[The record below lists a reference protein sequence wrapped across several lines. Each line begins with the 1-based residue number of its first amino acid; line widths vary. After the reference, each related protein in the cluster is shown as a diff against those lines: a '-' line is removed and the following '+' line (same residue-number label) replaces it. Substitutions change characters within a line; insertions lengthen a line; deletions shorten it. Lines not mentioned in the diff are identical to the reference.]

1 MYIPNFIIPDL
12 LLLLFPFI
20 VIGSRLFCT
29 DRSKVPWRIANIG
42 FIAIFVLLNFIPLSG
57 GVGRFF
63 ITNWHIDDFGVLM
76 REVLMV
82 SAILGIWLAKDYFEH
97 GGDGK
102 PAMHQIAEFI
112 GTVAFATFGGFTV
125 VSACD
130 LLTFFLGLEIATIPM
145 YALAAW
151 NKRDQYGSEA
161 ATKYIL
167 MGSVATAFELFGF
180 SYLYGFAGSI
190 HFDSIQQAVA
200 SGSSPLLWIAVLF
213 LFAGIGF
220 KLTLFPFYT
229 WAPDVYE
236 GAPTPVTAILSVTSK
251 ATAIAFL
258 VVLVYG
264 PLSPIKEQIAP
275 FIALLAGT
283 TLFVGNLGALKQS
296 RLRRFMAYSS
306 IAQAG
311 YIMVALLGDAVMG
324 KTAIIYYLF
333 VYAVSN
339 YLAFF
344 IFGIIGH
351 HREET
356 FDSLRGLSKQKPT
369 LAIALA
375 VAMFSLAGIPPLAG
389 FFGKFHLFFSGAST
403 GHYGIVAFAVLNNVL
418 ALFYYLQLIKSA
430 WIDPTDRSTLSQ
442 QELTTSSRSR
452 LHHQLTLD
460 GSGSQDT
467 AEMHLNPLRM
477 TKRQRG
483 VIILLTVAVIVLA
496 YCRS

>member
-1 MYIPNFIIPDL
+1 MFDFNIPGFIVPDIL
-12 LLLLFPFI
+12 LLIFPFI
-20 VIGSRLFCT
+20 VIGSRLFCSAQ
-29 DRSKVPWRIANIG
+29 SKVPWRIANIG
-42 FIAIFVLLNFIPLSG
+42 FIAIFVLLNLIPIATG
-57 GVGRFF
+57 EGRSF
-63 ITNWHIDDFGVLM
+63 ITNWRVDDFGVLM

-82 SAILGIWLAKDYFEH
+82 SAILGIWFAKDYFEH
-97 GGDGK
+97 GADGK
-102 PAMHQIAEFI
+102 PQMHQIAEFI
-112 GTVAFATFGGFTV
+112 GAIAFATFGGFTV

-130 LLTFFLGLEIATIPM
+130 MLTLFLGLEIATIPM
-145 YALAAW
+145 YALTAW
-151 NKRDQYGSEA
+151 NKKDQLGSEA

-180 SYLYGFAGSI
+180 SYLYGFAGSL
-190 HFDSIQQAVA
+190 HFSEIQAAVA
-200 SGSSPLLWIAVLF
+200 TGTSPLLWVAVLF
-213 LFAGIGF
+213 LFCGIGF

-236 GAPTPVTAILSVTSK
+236 GAPTPVTAVLSVTSK

-258 VVLVYG
+258 AVLVFG
-264 PLSPIKEQIAP
+264 PLQPVIDKINP
-275 FIALLAGT
+275 LIALLAGT

-311 YIMVALLGDAVMG
+311 YIMVALLGPEANA

-356 FDSLRGLSKQKPT
+356 FASLRGLSKQDVN

-375 VAMFSLAGIPPLAG
+375 ISMFSLAGIPPLAG
-389 FFGKFHLFFSGAST
+389 FFGKFHLFFCGAAN
-403 GHYGIVAFAVLNNVL
+403 GHYMLVAFAVLNNVL
-418 ALFYYLQLIKSA
+418 ALFYYIQLIKSA
-430 WIDPTDRSTLSQ
+430 WVDEPDGH
-442 QELTTSSRSR
+442 LT
-452 LHHQLTLD
+452 
-460 GSGSQDT
+460 
-467 AEMHLNPLRM
+467 PLRL

-483 VIILLTVAVIVLA
+483 VIILLSVMVVILGFLPFLSNNVFSGFSL
-496 YCRS
+496 

>member
-1 MYIPNFIIPDL
+1 MFSFPNLNFIIPDI

-20 VIGSRLFCT
+20 VIGSRLFC
-29 DRSKVPWRIANIG
+29 DYRSKLPWRIANFG
-42 FIAIFVLLNFIPLSG
+42 FIAIFILLNFIPLASG
-57 GVGRFF
+57 EGKFF
-63 ITNWHIDDFGVLM
+63 ICNWKIDDFGVLM
-76 REVLMV
+76 REVLMI
-82 SAILGIWLAKDYFEH
+82 SAILGMWLSKDYFEH
-97 GGDGK
+97 GADGK
-102 PAMHQIAEFI
+102 PQMHQIAEFI
-112 GTVAFATFGGFTV
+112 GSIAFATFGGVTV

-145 YALAAW
+145 YALTAW
-151 NKRDQYGSEA
+151 NKKDQLGSEA

-180 SYLYGFAGSI
+180 SYLYGFAGSL
-190 HFDSIQQAVA
+190 HFNEIQQAVA
-200 SGSSPLLWIAVLF
+200 AGTSPLLWISVLF
-213 LFAGIGF
+213 LFSGIGF

-236 GAPTPVTAILSVTSK
+236 GAPTPVTAVLSVTSK

-258 VVLVYG
+258 VVLVFG
-264 PLSPIKEQIAP
+264 PFAPIQEQIAP

-311 YIMVALLGDAVMG
+311 YIMVALLGPATTA
-324 KTAIIYYLF
+324 KTAIVYYLF
-333 VYAVSN
+333 VYAISN

-344 IFGIIGH
+344 VFGIIGH

-356 FDSLRGLSKQKPT
+356 FASLRGLSKQNPS

-375 VAMFSLAGIPPLAG
+375 ISMFSLAGIPPLAG

-403 GHYGIVAFAVLNNVL
+403 GHYALVTFAVLNNVL
-418 ALFYYLQLIKSA
+418 ALFYYIQLIKSA
-430 WIDPTDRSTLSQ
+430 WVDEPDGH
-442 QELTTSSRSR
+442 LT
-452 LHHQLTLD
+452 
-460 GSGSQDT
+460 
-467 AEMHLNPLRM
+467 PLRL
-477 TKRQRG
+477 TRRQRG
-483 VIILLTVAVIVLA
+483 VIALLTIAVIAIGFLPFL
-496 YCRS
+496 SNNIFTGFSF

>member
-1 MYIPNFIIPDL
+1 MSEFYIPNFIVPDL
-12 LLLLFPFI
+12 LLLIFPFI
-20 VIGSRLFCT
+20 VIGSRLFCSAQ
-29 DRSKVPWRIANIG
+29 SKVPWRIANIG
-42 FIAIFVLLNFIPLSG
+42 FIAIFVLLNLIPIASG
-57 GVGRFF
+57 EGRFF
-63 ITNWHIDDFGVLM
+63 ITNWRVDDFGVLM

-82 SAILGIWLAKDYFEH
+82 SAILGIWFAKDYFEH
-97 GGDGK
+97 GADGK
-102 PAMHQIAEFI
+102 PQMHQIAEFI
-112 GTVAFATFGGFTV
+112 GATAFATFGGFTV

-130 LLTFFLGLEIATIPM
+130 MLTFFLGLEIATIPM
-145 YALAAW
+145 YALTAW
-151 NKRDQYGSEA
+151 NKKDQLGSEA

-180 SYLYGFAGSI
+180 SYLYGFAGSL
-190 HFDSIQQAVA
+190 HFTEIENAVA
-200 SGSSPLLWIAVLF
+200 AGTSPLLWVAVLF
-213 LFAGIGF
+213 LFCGIGF

-258 VVLVYG
+258 VVLVFG
-264 PLSPIKEQIAP
+264 PLAPIQEQVAP
-275 FIALLAGT
+275 LIALLAGT

-311 YIMVALLGDAVMG
+311 YIMVALLGPEAIA

-344 IFGIIGH
+344 VFGIIGH

-356 FDSLRGLSKQKPT
+356 FASLRGLSKQDVS

-375 VAMFSLAGIPPLAG
+375 IAMFSLAGIPPLAG

-403 GHYGIVAFAVLNNVL
+403 GHYVLVTFAVLNNVL
-418 ALFYYLQLIKSA
+418 ALFYYIQLIKSA
-430 WIDPTDRSTLSQ
+430 WVDEPDGH
-442 QELTTSSRSR
+442 LT
-452 LHHQLTLD
+452 
-460 GSGSQDT
+460 
-467 AEMHLNPLRM
+467 PLRL

-483 VIILLTVAVIVLA
+483 VIILLSVMVVILGFLPFLSNNVFSGFSL
-496 YCRS
+496 

>member
-1 MYIPNFIIPDL
+1 MYSFFNMNFIIPDI

-20 VIGSRLFCT
+20 VIGSRLFCNY
-29 DRSKVPWRIANIG
+29 RSQLPWRIANFG
-42 FIAIFVLLNFIPLSG
+42 FIAIFILLNFIPLASG
-57 GVGRFF
+57 EGRFF
-63 ITNWHIDDFGVLM
+63 ICNWKIDDFGVLM
-76 REVLMV
+76 REVLII
-82 SAILGIWLAKDYFEH
+82 SAILGIWLSKDYFEH
-97 GGDGK
+97 GADGK
-102 PAMHQIAEFI
+102 PQMHQIAEFI
-112 GTVAFATFGGFTV
+112 GAIAFATFGGVTV

-145 YALAAW
+145 YALTAW
-151 NKRDQYGSEA
+151 NKKDQLGSEA

-180 SYLYGFAGSI
+180 SYLYGFAGSL
-190 HFDSIQQAVA
+190 HFGEIQQAVA
-200 SGSSPLLWIAVLF
+200 AGTSPLLWVAVLF
-213 LFAGIGF
+213 LFCGIGF

-236 GAPTPVTAILSVTSK
+236 GAPTPVTAVLSVTSK

-258 VVLVYG
+258 VVLVFG
-264 PLSPIKEQIAP
+264 PLAPVQEQIAP
-275 FIALLAGT
+275 LIALLAGT

-311 YIMVALLGDAVMG
+311 YIMVALLGPASTA
-324 KTAIIYYLF
+324 KTAIVYYLF

-356 FDSLRGLSKQKPT
+356 FASLRGLSKQNPS
-369 LAIALA
+369 LA
-375 VAMFSLAGIPPLAG
+375 VALAISMFSLAGIPPLAG

-403 GHYGIVAFAVLNNVL
+403 GHYALVAFAVLNNVL
-418 ALFYYLQLIKSA
+418 ALYYYIQLIKSA
-430 WIDPTDRSTLSQ
+430 WVDEPDGHLS
-442 QELTTSSRSR
+442 
-452 LHHQLTLD
+452 
-460 GSGSQDT
+460 
-467 AEMHLNPLRM
+467 PLRL
-477 TKRQRG
+477 TRRQRG
-483 VIILLTVAVIVLA
+483 VIIALSISVVALGFLPFLSNNVFA
-496 YCRS
+496 GFSF

>member
-1 MYIPNFIIPDL
+1 M
-12 LLLLFPFI
+12 
-20 VIGSRLFCT
+20 
-29 DRSKVPWRIANIG
+29 A
-42 FIAIFVLLNFIPLSG
+42 PL
-57 GVGRFF
+57 
-63 ITNWHIDDFGVLM
+63 
-76 REVLMV
+76 
-82 SAILGIWLAKDYFEH
+82 
-97 GGDGK
+97 
-102 PAMHQIAEFI
+102 
-112 GTVAFATFGGFTV
+112 
-125 VSACD
+125 
-130 LLTFFLGLEIATIPM
+130 
-145 YALAAW
+145 
-151 NKRDQYGSEA
+151 
-161 ATKYIL
+161 
-167 MGSVATAFELFGF
+167 
-180 SYLYGFAGSI
+180 
-190 HFDSIQQAVA
+190 
-200 SGSSPLLWIAVLF
+200 
-213 LFAGIGF
+213 
-220 KLTLFPFYT
+220 
-229 WAPDVYE
+229 
-236 GAPTPVTAILSVTSK
+236 
-251 ATAIAFL
+251 
-258 VVLVYG
+258 
-264 PLSPIKEQIAP
+264 
-275 FIALLAGT
+275 IALLAGV

-311 YIMVALLGDAVMG
+311 YIMVALLGPATTA

-418 ALFYYLQLIKSA
+418 ALYYYLQLIKSA

-477 TKRQRG
+477 TKRQRN
-483 VIILLTVAVIVLA
+483 VIVLLTVAVIVLGVLPFLSDNIFA
-496 YCRS
+496 GFTF

>member
-1 MYIPNFIIPDL
+1 MFDFNIPGFIVPDIL
-12 LLLLFPFI
+12 LLIFPFI
-20 VIGSRLFCT
+20 VIGSRLFCSAQ
-29 DRSKVPWRIANIG
+29 SKVPWRIANIG
-42 FIAIFVLLNFIPLSG
+42 FIAIFVLLNLIPIATG
-57 GVGRFF
+57 EGRFF
-63 ITNWHIDDFGVLM
+63 ITNWRVDDFGVLM

-82 SAILGIWLAKDYFEH
+82 SAILGIWFAKDYFEH
-97 GGDGK
+97 GADGK
-102 PAMHQIAEFI
+102 PQMHQIAEFI
-112 GTVAFATFGGFTV
+112 GAIAFATFGGFTV

-130 LLTFFLGLEIATIPM
+130 MLTLFLGLEIATIPM
-145 YALAAW
+145 YALTAW
-151 NKRDQYGSEA
+151 NKKDQLGSEA

-180 SYLYGFAGSI
+180 SYLYGFAGSL
-190 HFDSIQQAVA
+190 HFSEIQAAVA
-200 SGSSPLLWIAVLF
+200 TGTSPLLWVAVLF
-213 LFAGIGF
+213 LFCGIGF

-236 GAPTPVTAILSVTSK
+236 GAPTPVTAVLSVTSK

-258 VVLVYG
+258 AVLVFG
-264 PLSPIKEQIAP
+264 PLQPVIDKINP
-275 FIALLAGT
+275 LIALLAGT

-311 YIMVALLGDAVMG
+311 YIMVALLGPEATA

-356 FDSLRGLSKQKPT
+356 FASLRGLSKQDVN

-375 VAMFSLAGIPPLAG
+375 ISMFSLAGIPPLAG
-389 FFGKFHLFFSGAST
+389 FFGKFHLFFCGAAN
-403 GHYGIVAFAVLNNVL
+403 GHYMLVAFAVLNNVL
-418 ALFYYLQLIKSA
+418 ALFYYIQLIKSA
-430 WIDPTDRSTLSQ
+430 WVDEPDGH
-442 QELTTSSRSR
+442 LT
-452 LHHQLTLD
+452 
-460 GSGSQDT
+460 
-467 AEMHLNPLRM
+467 PLRL

-483 VIILLTVAVIVLA
+483 VIILLSVMVVILGFLPFLSNNVFSGFSL
-496 YCRS
+496 

>member
-1 MYIPNFIIPDL
+1 MYSFFNVNFIIPDI

-20 VIGSRLFCT
+20 VIGSRLFCNY
-29 DRSKVPWRIANIG
+29 RSQLPWRIANFG
-42 FIAIFVLLNFIPLSG
+42 FIAIFILLNFIPLASG
-57 GVGRFF
+57 EGRFF
-63 ITNWHIDDFGVLM
+63 ICNWKIDDFGVLM
-76 REVLMV
+76 REVLIV
-82 SAILGIWLAKDYFEH
+82 SAILGIWLSKDYFEH
-97 GGDGK
+97 GADGK
-102 PAMHQIAEFI
+102 PQMHQIAEFI
-112 GTVAFATFGGFTV
+112 GAIAFATFGGVTV

-145 YALAAW
+145 YALTAW
-151 NKRDQYGSEA
+151 NKKDQLGSEA

-180 SYLYGFAGSI
+180 SYLYGFAGSL
-190 HFDSIQQAVA
+190 HFGEIQQAVA
-200 SGSSPLLWIAVLF
+200 AGTSPLLWVAVLF
-213 LFAGIGF
+213 LFCGIGF

-236 GAPTPVTAILSVTSK
+236 GAPTPVTAVLSVTSK

-258 VVLVYG
+258 VVLVFG
-264 PLSPIKEQIAP
+264 PLAPVQEQIAP
-275 FIALLAGT
+275 LIALLAGT

-311 YIMVALLGDAVMG
+311 YIMVALLGPASTA
-324 KTAIIYYLF
+324 KTAIVYYLF

-356 FDSLRGLSKQKPT
+356 FASLRGLSKQNPS
-369 LAIALA
+369 LA
-375 VAMFSLAGIPPLAG
+375 VALAISMFSLAGIPPLAG

-403 GHYGIVAFAVLNNVL
+403 GHYALVAFAVLNNVL
-418 ALFYYLQLIKSA
+418 ALYYYIQLIKSA
-430 WIDPTDRSTLSQ
+430 WVDEPDGHLS
-442 QELTTSSRSR
+442 
-452 LHHQLTLD
+452 
-460 GSGSQDT
+460 
-467 AEMHLNPLRM
+467 PLRL
-477 TKRQRG
+477 TRRQRG
-483 VIILLTVAVIVLA
+483 VIIALSISVVALGFLPFLSNNVFA
-496 YCRS
+496 GFSF

>member
-1 MYIPNFIIPDL
+1 MTNFAIPNFILPDVL
-12 LLLLFPFI
+12 LLIFPFV
-20 VIGSRLFCT
+20 VIGIRLFVT
-29 DRSKVPWRIANIG
+29 TQSKVPWRMANIG
-42 FIAIFVLLNFIPLSG
+42 FIAIFFLLNFIPLASG
-57 GVGRFF
+57 NGKFF
-63 ITNWHIDDFGVLM
+63 ICNWKVDDFGVLM

-82 SAILGIWLAKDYFEH
+82 SALLGMWLSKDYFEH
-97 GGDGK
+97 GADKK
-102 PAMHQIAEFI
+102 PPMHQIAEFI
-112 GTVAFATFGGFTV
+112 GAIAFATFGGFTV

-180 SYLYGFAGSI
+180 SYLYGFSGSL
-190 HFDSIQQAVA
+190 HFNEIQAAVA

-213 LFAGIGF
+213 LFCGIGF

-236 GAPTPVTAILSVTSK
+236 GAPTPVTAVLSVTSK

-264 PLSPIKEQIAP
+264 PLSPIQDKIAP
-275 FIALLAGT
+275 LIALLAGV

-311 YIMVALLGDAVMG
+311 YIMIALLGPATTA

-344 IFGIIGH
+344 VFGIIGH

-356 FDSLRGLSKQKPT
+356 FQSLRGLSKQNPS

-375 VAMFSLAGIPPLAG
+375 ISMFSLAGIPPLAG

-403 GHYGIVAFAVLNNVL
+403 GHYALVAFAVLNNVI
-418 ALFYYLQLIKSA
+418 ALFYYLQLIKAA
-430 WIDPTDRSTLSQ
+430 WVDEP
-442 QELTTSSRSR
+442 
-452 LHHQLTLD
+452 D
-460 GSGSQDT
+460 G
-467 AEMHLNPLRM
+467 HLNPLRL
-477 TKRQRG
+477 TKRQRE
-483 VIILLTVAVIVLA
+483 VIILLSIAVILLGFVPFLSNNIFA
-496 YCRS
+496 GFMN

>member
-1 MYIPNFIIPDL
+1 MSQYIPNFIWPDL

-20 VIGSRLFCT
+20 VIGSRLFC
-29 DRSKVPWRIANIG
+29 DYKSKIPWRIANIG
-42 FIAIFVLLNFIPLSG
+42 FIVIFLLLNLIPLASG
-57 GVGRFF
+57 NGRFF
-63 ITNWHIDDFGVLM
+63 INNWRVDDFGVLM
-76 REVLMV
+76 REVLMI
-82 SAILGIWLAKDYFEH
+82 SAILGMWLSKDYFEH
-97 GGDGK
+97 GADGK
-102 PAMHQIAEFI
+102 PQMHQIAEFI
-112 GTVAFATFGGFTV
+112 GAIAFATFGGVTV

-130 LLTFFLGLEIATIPM
+130 TLTFFLGLEIATIPM
-145 YALAAW
+145 YALTAW
-151 NKRDQYGSEA
+151 NKRDQMGSEA

-180 SYLYGFAGSI
+180 SYLYGFAGSLHFNEI
-190 HFDSIQQAVA
+190 HSAVA
-200 SGSSPLLWIAVLF
+200 AGTNPLLWVSVLF
-213 LFAGIGF
+213 LFCGIGF

-236 GAPTPVTAILSVTSK
+236 GAPTPVTAVLSVTSK

-264 PLSPIKEQIAP
+264 PLAPIQQQIAP
-275 FIALLAGT
+275 LIALLAGV

-311 YIMVALLGDAVMG
+311 YIMVALLGPATMG
-324 KTAIIYYLF
+324 KTAIVYYLF

-356 FDSLRGLSKQKPT
+356 FASLRGLSKQNPS

-375 VAMFSLAGIPPLAG
+375 ISMFSLAGIPPLAG

-403 GHYGIVAFAVLNNVL
+403 GHYVLVAFAVLNNVL

-430 WIDPTDRSTLSQ
+430 WVDEPDGH
-442 QELTTSSRSR
+442 LT
-452 LHHQLTLD
+452 
-460 GSGSQDT
+460 
-467 AEMHLNPLRM
+467 PLRL
-477 TKRQRG
+477 TKRQRA
-483 VIILLTVAVIVLA
+483 VVILLSISVVVIGFLPFLSNNVFA
-496 YCRS
+496 GFSG

>member
-1 MYIPNFIIPDL
+1 MYSFFNMNFIIPDI

-20 VIGSRLFCT
+20 VIGSRLFCNY
-29 DRSKVPWRIANIG
+29 RSQLPWRIANFG
-42 FIAIFVLLNFIPLSG
+42 FIAIFILLNFIPLASG
-57 GVGRFF
+57 EGRFF
-63 ITNWHIDDFGVLM
+63 ICNWKIDDFGVLM
-76 REVLMV
+76 REVLIV
-82 SAILGIWLAKDYFEH
+82 SAILGIWLSKDYFEH
-97 GGDGK
+97 GADGK
-102 PAMHQIAEFI
+102 PQMHQIAEFI
-112 GTVAFATFGGFTV
+112 GAIAFATFGGVTV

-145 YALAAW
+145 YALTAW
-151 NKRDQYGSEA
+151 NKKDQLGSEA

-180 SYLYGFAGSI
+180 SYLYGFAGSL
-190 HFDSIQQAVA
+190 HFGEIQQAVA
-200 SGSSPLLWIAVLF
+200 AGTSPLLWVAVLF
-213 LFAGIGF
+213 LFCGIGF

-236 GAPTPVTAILSVTSK
+236 GAPTPVTAVLSVTSK

-258 VVLVYG
+258 VVLVFG
-264 PLSPIKEQIAP
+264 PLAPVQEQIAP
-275 FIALLAGT
+275 LIALLAGT

-311 YIMVALLGDAVMG
+311 YIMVALLGPATTA
-324 KTAIIYYLF
+324 KTAIVYYLF

-356 FDSLRGLSKQKPT
+356 FASLRGLSKQNPS
-369 LAIALA
+369 LA
-375 VAMFSLAGIPPLAG
+375 VALAISMFSLAGIPPLAG

-403 GHYGIVAFAVLNNVL
+403 SHYALVAFAVLNNVL
-418 ALFYYLQLIKSA
+418 ALYYYIQLIKSA
-430 WIDPTDRSTLSQ
+430 WVDEPDGHLS
-442 QELTTSSRSR
+442 
-452 LHHQLTLD
+452 
-460 GSGSQDT
+460 
-467 AEMHLNPLRM
+467 PLRL
-477 TKRQRG
+477 TRRQRG
-483 VIILLTVAVIVLA
+483 VIIALSISVVALGFLPFLSNNVFA
-496 YCRS
+496 GFSF

>member
-1 MYIPNFIIPDL
+1 MLDLYNSTFIIPDL

-29 DRSKVPWRIANIG
+29 AQSKVPWRIANFG
-42 FIAIFVLLNFIPLSG
+42 FVAIFIVLNFIPLASG
-57 GVGRFF
+57 EGRFF
-63 ITNWHIDDFGVLM
+63 ISNWRIDDFGVLM
-76 REVLMV
+76 REVFLI
-82 SAILGIWLAKDYFEH
+82 SAILGIWFAKDYFEH
-97 GGDGK
+97 GADGK
-102 PAMHQIAEFI
+102 PQMHQIAEFI
-112 GTVAFATFGGFTV
+112 GAIAFATFGGVTV

-130 LLTFFLGLEIATIPM
+130 MLTFFLGLEIATIPM
-145 YALAAW
+145 YALTAW
-151 NKRDQYGSEA
+151 NKKDQLGSEA

-180 SYLYGFAGSI
+180 SYLYGFAGSL
-190 HFDSIQQAVA
+190 HFGDIQQAVA
-200 SGSSPLLWIAVLF
+200 AGTSPLLWVAVLF
-213 LFAGIGF
+213 LFCGIGF

-236 GAPTPVTAILSVTSK
+236 GAPTPVTAVLSVTSK

-258 VVLVYG
+258 VVLVFG
-264 PLSPIKEQIAP
+264 PFAPIQEQIAP

-311 YIMVALLGDAVMG
+311 YIMVALLGPATTA
-324 KTAIIYYLF
+324 KTAIVYYLF

-356 FDSLRGLSKQKPT
+356 FASLRGLSKQNPS

-375 VAMFSLAGIPPLAG
+375 ISMFSLAGIPPLAG

-403 GHYGIVAFAVLNNVL
+403 GHYMLVAFAVLNNVL
-418 ALFYYLQLIKSA
+418 ALFYYIQLIKSA
-430 WIDPTDRSTLSQ
+430 WVEDYDGHLS
-442 QELTTSSRSR
+442 
-452 LHHQLTLD
+452 
-460 GSGSQDT
+460 
-467 AEMHLNPLRM
+467 PLRL
-477 TKRQRG
+477 TRRQRG
-483 VIILLTVAVIVLA
+483 VIVALSIAVVALGFIPFLSNNIFA
-496 YCRS
+496 GFSF

>member
-1 MYIPNFIIPDL
+1 MSQYIPNFILPDV

-20 VIGSRLFCT
+20 VIGSRLFCSAE
-29 DRSKVPWRIANIG
+29 SKLPWRIANIG
-42 FIAIFVLLNFIPLSG
+42 FIIIFALLNFIPLANG
-57 GVGRFF
+57 NGRFF
-63 ITNWHIDDFGVLM
+63 ICNWRVDDFGILM
-76 REVLMV
+76 REVLML
-82 SAILGIWLAKDYFEH
+82 SALLGMWLSKDYFEH
-97 GGDGK
+97 GADGK
-102 PAMHQIAEFI
+102 PQMHQIAEFI
-112 GTVAFATFGGFTV
+112 GSIAFATFGGVTV

-145 YALAAW
+145 YALTAW
-151 NKRDQYGSEA
+151 NKKDQMGSEA

-180 SYLYGFAGSI
+180 SYLYGFAGSL
-190 HFDSIQQAVA
+190 HFDEIHAAVA
-200 SGSSPLLWIAVLF
+200 SGANPLLWVSVLF
-213 LFAGIGF
+213 LFCGIGF
-220 KLTLFPFYT
+220 KLTLFPFHT

-236 GAPTPVTAILSVTSK
+236 GAPTPVTAVLSVTSK

-264 PLSPIKEQIAP
+264 PLAPIHEQVAP
-275 FIALLAGT
+275 LIALLAGV

-311 YIMVALLGDAVMG
+311 YIMIALLGDASFG
-324 KTAIIYYLF
+324 KTAIVYYLF

-356 FDSLRGLSKQKPT
+356 FASLRGLSKQNPS

-375 VAMFSLAGIPPLAG
+375 ISMFSLAGIPPLAG

-403 GHYGIVAFAVLNNVL
+403 GHYMIVAFAVLNNVL
-418 ALFYYLQLIKSA
+418 ALFYYIQLIKSA
-430 WIDPTDRSTLSQ
+430 WVDEPDGH
-442 QELTTSSRSR
+442 LT
-452 LHHQLTLD
+452 
-460 GSGSQDT
+460 
-467 AEMHLNPLRM
+467 PLRLA
-477 TKRQRG
+477 KRQRAV
-483 VIILLTVAVIVLA
+483 VIALSCAVVILGFLPFLSDNIFAGFTH
-496 YCRS
+496 

>member
-1 MYIPNFIIPDL
+1 MFDFNIPGFIVPDIL
-12 LLLLFPFI
+12 LLIFPFI
-20 VIGSRLFCT
+20 VIGSRLFCSAQ
-29 DRSKVPWRIANIG
+29 SKVPWRIANIG
-42 FIAIFVLLNFIPLSG
+42 FIAIFVLLNLIPIATG
-57 GVGRFF
+57 EGRFF
-63 ITNWHIDDFGVLM
+63 ITNWRVDDFGVLM

-82 SAILGIWLAKDYFEH
+82 SAILGIWFAKDYFEH
-97 GGDGK
+97 GADGK
-102 PAMHQIAEFI
+102 PQMHQIAEFI
-112 GTVAFATFGGFTV
+112 GAIAFATFGGFTV

-130 LLTFFLGLEIATIPM
+130 MLTLFLGLEIATIPM
-145 YALAAW
+145 YALTAW
-151 NKRDQYGSEA
+151 NKKDQLGSEA

-180 SYLYGFAGSI
+180 SYLYGFAGSL
-190 HFDSIQQAVA
+190 HFSEIQTAVA
-200 SGSSPLLWIAVLF
+200 TGTSPLLWVAVLF
-213 LFAGIGF
+213 LFCGIGF

-236 GAPTPVTAILSVTSK
+236 GAPTPVTAVLSVTSK

-258 VVLVYG
+258 AVLIFG
-264 PLSPIKEQIAP
+264 PLQPVIDKINP
-275 FIALLAGT
+275 LIALLAGT

-311 YIMVALLGDAVMG
+311 YIMVALLGPEVTA

-356 FDSLRGLSKQKPT
+356 FASLRGLSKQDVN

-375 VAMFSLAGIPPLAG
+375 ISMFSLAGIPPLAG
-389 FFGKFHLFFSGAST
+389 FFGKFHLFFCGAAN
-403 GHYGIVAFAVLNNVL
+403 GHYTLVAFAVLNNVL
-418 ALFYYLQLIKSA
+418 ALFYYIQLIKSA
-430 WIDPTDRSTLSQ
+430 WVDEPDGH
-442 QELTTSSRSR
+442 LT
-452 LHHQLTLD
+452 
-460 GSGSQDT
+460 
-467 AEMHLNPLRM
+467 PLRL

-483 VIILLTVAVIVLA
+483 VIILLSVMVVILGFLPFLSNNVFA
-496 YCRS
+496 GFNF

>member
-1 MYIPNFIIPDL
+1 MSSLLNMNIIIPDV

-20 VIGSRLFCT
+20 VIGIRLFC
-29 DRSKVPWRIANIG
+29 DFRSKLPWRIANFG
-42 FIAIFVLLNFIPLSG
+42 FIAIFVLLNFIPLASG
-57 GVGRFF
+57 EGKFF
-63 ITNWHIDDFGVLM
+63 ISNWKVDDFGVLM
-76 REVLMV
+76 REVLMI
-82 SAILGIWLAKDYFEH
+82 SAILGMWLSKDYFEH
-97 GGDGK
+97 GADGK
-102 PAMHQIAEFI
+102 PQMHQIAEFI
-112 GTVAFATFGGFTV
+112 GAIAFATFGGVTV

-145 YALAAW
+145 YALTAW
-151 NKRDQYGSEA
+151 NKKDQLGSEA

-180 SYLYGFAGSI
+180 SYLYGFAGSL
-190 HFDSIQQAVA
+190 HFSEIQQAVA
-200 SGSSPLLWIAVLF
+200 AGTSPLLWLAVLF
-213 LFAGIGF
+213 LFCGIGF

-236 GAPTPVTAILSVTSK
+236 GAPTPVTAVLSVTSK

-258 VVLVYG
+258 VVLVFG
-264 PLSPIKEQIAP
+264 PLAPVQEQIAP

-311 YIMVALLGDAVMG
+311 YIMVALLGPATMA

-344 IFGIIGH
+344 VFGIIGH

-356 FDSLRGLSKQKPT
+356 FSSLRGLSKQNPSI
-369 LAIALA
+369 AIALA
-375 VAMFSLAGIPPLAG
+375 ISMFSLAGIPPLAG
-389 FFGKFHLFFSGAST
+389 FFGKFHLFFCGAST
-403 GHYGIVAFAVLNNVL
+403 GHYAIVAFAVLNNVL

-430 WIDPTDRSTLSQ
+430 WVDDPDGHLTPLRLTRRQRSVIITLSI
-442 QELTTSSRSR
+442 
-452 LHHQLTLD
+452 
-460 GSGSQDT
+460 
-467 AEMHLNPLRM
+467 AV
-477 TKRQRG
+477 
-483 VIILLTVAVIVLA
+483 VIIGVLPFLSNNIFA
-496 YCRS
+496 GFNY